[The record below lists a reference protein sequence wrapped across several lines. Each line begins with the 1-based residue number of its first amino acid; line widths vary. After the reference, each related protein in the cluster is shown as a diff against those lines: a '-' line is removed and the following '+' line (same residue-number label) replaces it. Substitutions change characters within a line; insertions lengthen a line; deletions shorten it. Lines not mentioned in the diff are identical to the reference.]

1 MTHTLEN
8 YRDDFPVLQQSMNGK
23 PLAFLDSAASA
34 QKPSFV
40 IEKMNEILTS
50 RYSNIHRGLY
60 KISQD
65 LTADYEV
72 VRSKVSGFLGTQN
85 EREIVFTRNS
95 TESINLVAQ
104 SYGRTFLKKGDEVL
118 ISAME
123 HHANI
128 VPWQILKEQIGIELK
143 IIPVLDD
150 YTLDLEAA
158 EKLINPQTRIVSI
171 VHKSNACG
179 TVNDV
184 IKIRDIARA
193 KAPNVKVLIDG
204 SQSVVH
210 SAIDV
215 KELDCDFFVF
225 TGHKLYGPSGIGV
238 LWGREELL
246 NEMPPYQ
253 GGGDMIERVTFE
265 KSTYR
270 EAPYKFEAGTPAITE
285 VIGLGAAIDYVS
297 KVGFKAIEAHEK
309 ALSHYTIERLKE
321 VEGLTL
327 HAHEGVTSVFPF
339 TMEGTH
345 PSDIGMILDQC
356 GVAVRAGHHCCMPLL
371 QRFDLDATV
380 RASLGLYSNKGDI
393 DQLIEGLQ
401 KVKSLFG

>member
-184 IKIRDIARA
+184 IKIKDIARA

-309 ALSHYTIERLKE
+309 ALSHYAIERLKE